1 MPSPGDEFYRARV
14 VQRRIISDSI
24 LVVQVDPGGH
34 FPFVPGQYATLG
46 VITPEKH
53 YERAYSIV
61 SPPHEKFVEFFIEL
75 VPHGD
80 LTPRLFSHRVGDEFT
95 LRKGAKGRFTLDT
108 TSGRTN
114 HLLIATV
121 TGVAPFIS
129 YVRCLYRPWEDAKF
143 VGERKLFLLEGASQS
158 WELGYAEELRQLSDK
173 VPWFSFASTISRPWD
188 DASWKGERGRVD
200 ELVRK
205 CADHWQL
212 APASTTAYLC
222 GHPSLVANVKG
233 ILHRRGWQKSSIKE
247 ELYFIPTNKTAQT
260 AWPLSR
266 SCSLVPRRIDLQVQE
281 RSENLTSSQH
291 HTLLTALT
299 FCFSPLDAF
308 QMVEYETRDSPCLRG
323 VPALLETKHLPA
335 IGTSFKQSVGP
346 YSGN

>member
-1 MPSPGDEFYRARV
+1 M
-14 VQRRIISDSI
+14 
-24 LVVQVDPGGH
+24 QVDPGGE

-46 VITPEKH
+46 VIAPEKH

-61 SPPHEKFVEFFIEL
+61 SAPHEKFVEFFIEL

-121 TGVAPFIS
+121 TGVAPFVS
-129 YVRCLYRPWEDAKF
+129 YVRSLYRQWEDAKS
-143 VGERKLFLLEGASQS
+143 VGEHKLFLLEGASQS
-158 WELGYAEELRQLSDK
+158 WELGYAEELQRLSDK

-188 DASWKGERGRVD
+188 EASWKGETGRVD

-205 CADHWQL
+205 YADHWQL
-212 APASTTAYLC
+212 APESTTAYLC
-222 GHPSLVANVKG
+222 GHPSMVANVKG

-247 ELYFIPTNKTAQT
+247 ELYFIPAKKTAH
-260 AWPLSR
+260 SR
-266 SCSLVPRRIDLQVQE
+266 KAA
-281 RSENLTSSQH
+281 RSK
-291 HTLLTALT
+291 LLLRA
-299 FCFSPLDAF
+299 S
-308 QMVEYETRDSPCLRG
+308 RD
-323 VPALLETKHLPA
+323 
-335 IGTSFKQSVGP
+335 
-346 YSGN
+346 